1 MGAGMADEREDGRRG
16 EGIDP
21 DSPDVIII
29 TGMSGAGRTE
39 AMHTFEDL
47 GYFVIDNLP
56 PSLILSVAKMSGLNT
71 GIGRHLAI
79 VCDLRTQSFFGE
91 LEAEI
96 DELVAHE
103 YSCGIVFLDATDEA
117 LRRRYA
123 LNRRPHPLAR
133 EGEGTIDAVRRE
145 RVRLSSIRERAD
157 IVIDTSSLSAKEL
170 RARLRGAFSELSDQQ
185 LMQVRVFSFGFKH
198 GMPEEADLIIDVR
211 FLPNPYWDP
220 QMRSLTGKDELV
232 RDFVLGHPQTQAFLR
247 SWKGL
252 LDTVMPG
259 YVSEGKS
266 VLSIGVGCS
275 GGQHRSVVLA
285 EETAAYLA
293 DAGYHVATGHRDLP
307 AALGAAASGAPTSIP
322 TKLGSSM
329 PGSPASSAAASS
341 PSASGAS
348 APSTSSLGSSTSGAS
363 TSAPSA

>member
-1 MGAGMADEREDGRRG
+1 MAYERETGVG
-16 EGIDP
+16 APGISP
-21 DSPDVIII
+21 ESPDVIII

-39 AMHTFEDL
+39 TMHTFEDL

-56 PSLILSVAKMSGLNT
+56 PSLILSVARMSGLNT
-71 GIGRHLAI
+71 GIGRHLAV

-91 LEAEI
+91 LTDAI

-103 YSCGIVFLDATDEA
+103 YSCGVVFLDASDEA

-133 EGEGTIDAVRRE
+133 EGESTIDAVRRE
-145 RVRLSSIRERAD
+145 RERLHFIRERAD
-157 IVIDTSSLSAKEL
+157 LVIDTTDLSAKDLRGRL
-170 RARLRGAFSELSDQQ
+170 RAAFSQLSDQQ
-185 LMQVRVFSFGFKH
+185 LMQVNVFSFGFKH

-220 QMRSLTGKDELV
+220 QMRHLTGRDALV
-232 RDFVLGHPQTQAFLR
+232 RDFVLDHPQTQAFLS
-247 SWKGL
+247 SWRGL

-266 VLSIGVGCS
+266 RLSIGVGCS

-285 EETAAYLA
+285 EETANYLTS
-293 DAGYHVATGHRDLP
+293 AGYHVATNHRDLP
-307 AALGAAASGAPTSIP
+307 RAEGALG
-322 TKLGSSM
+322 
-329 PGSPASSAAASS
+329 
-341 PSASGAS
+341 
-348 APSTSSLGSSTSGAS
+348 
-363 TSAPSA
+363 